1 MRITFTAE
9 DIEAILLEKLET
21 SYGIKGLKA
30 EITTTDSAG
39 RIDCEVQAVVEL
51 TTQKEV

>member
-30 EITTTDSAG
+30 EITTTDG
-39 RIDCEVQAVVEL
+39 EVQAVVEL
-51 TTQKEV
+51 TTQTEV